1 MLNRRVLLGL
11 VSRPS
16 SCSSARRESSSLNTF
31 KAYLNEQLDGIKS
44 AGTFKNE
51 RVIVTKQGSHI
62 KVAGKNTDILNFC
75 ANNYLGLSV
84 SISDFILLSP

>member
-1 MLNRRVLLGL
+1 MLSKNIVRQTFSLSLATR
-11 VSRPS
+11 
-16 SCSSARRESSSLNTF
+16 SASSSPLTAF
-31 KAYLNEQLDGIKS
+31 KAHLNEQLDGIKA

-84 SISDFILLSP
+84 GFI